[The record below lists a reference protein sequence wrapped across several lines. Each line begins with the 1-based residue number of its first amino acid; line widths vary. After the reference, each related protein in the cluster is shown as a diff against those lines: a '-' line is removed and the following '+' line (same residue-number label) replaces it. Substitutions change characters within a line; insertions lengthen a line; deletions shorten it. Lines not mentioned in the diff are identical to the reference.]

1 MGNEIRM
8 KVLFYVIRKREMGDE
23 AMGFRDILKK
33 SFLEGANVM
42 DFSITSVAMTIAV
55 TAAIGIY
62 IYMVYRFVSR
72 KAFYSK
78 SFNISLVAMAMITA
92 AIILAIQSS
101 VVISLG
107 MVGALSIVRFRT
119 AVKDPM
125 DLVFLFWSISVG
137 IICGAGLYGMALMLS
152 LCVTIVVFF
161 LDFFPAVN
169 APMLLV
175 MNAQDD
181 KVEEEVMRIVSG
193 YARYYRVK
201 SRNLTKCG
209 MDMVVELRVK
219 KGEAEMVRAINAL
232 QGVES
237 VSLLCHDGESA
248 V

>member
-1 MGNEIRM
+1 
-8 KVLFYVIRKREMGDE
+8 
-23 AMGFRDILKK
+23 MGFRDILKK

-152 LCVTIVVFF
+152 LCVTIVVFL

-237 VSLLCHDGESA
+237 VSLLCHDGENA

>member
-1 MGNEIRM
+1 
-8 KVLFYVIRKREMGDE
+8 
-23 AMGFRDILKK
+23 MGFKDVLKK
-33 SFLEGANVM
+33 SFLEGVNVA
-42 DFSITSVAMTIAV
+42 DFSITSVALTLAV
-55 TAAIGIY
+55 TAALGIY
-62 IYMVYRFVSR
+62 IYLVYRLISR

-152 LCVTIVVFF
+152 LCVTIIVLL
-161 LDFFPAVN
+161 LDFLPTAN

-175 MNAQDD
+175 LNAQDEKAED
-181 KVEEEVMRIVSG
+181 EVTQIVSQ
-193 YARYYRVK
+193 YAGHYRVK
-201 SRNLTKCG
+201 SRNLTKSG
-209 MDMVVELRVK
+209 MDMVMELRMK

-232 QGVES
+232 PGVDS
-237 VSLLCHDGESA
+237 VSLLCHDGEN
-248 V
+248 VI

>member
-1 MGNEIRM
+1 
-8 KVLFYVIRKREMGDE
+8 
-23 AMGFRDILKK
+23 MGFKDVLKK
-33 SFLEGANVM
+33 SFLEGVNVA
-42 DFSITSVAMTIAV
+42 DFSITSVALTLAV
-55 TAAIGIY
+55 TAVLGIY
-62 IYMVYRFVSR
+62 IYLVYRLVSR

-152 LCVTIVVFF
+152 LCVTIIVLL
-161 LDFFPAVN
+161 LDFLPTAN

-175 MNAQDD
+175 LNAQDEKAED
-181 KVEEEVMRIVSG
+181 EVTQIVSQYAG
-193 YARYYRVK
+193 YYKVK
-201 SRNLTKCG
+201 SRNLTKSG
-209 MDMVVELRVK
+209 MDMVMELRMK

-232 QGVES
+232 PGVDS
-237 VSLLCHDGESA
+237 VSLLCHDGEN
-248 V
+248 VI

>member
-1 MGNEIRM
+1 
-8 KVLFYVIRKREMGDE
+8 
-23 AMGFRDILKK
+23 MGFRDILKK

-137 IICGAGLYGMALMLS
+137 IICGAGLYGIALMLS

-181 KVEEEVMRIVSG
+181 KVEEEVMRIVSR

-237 VSLLCHDGESA
+237 VSLLCHDGENA